1 MTAGMIKLPNI
12 WLIHFPAVK
21 FHIESPLILHMNLLK
36 ALAKVGSMTFMSRI
50 LGFVRDTLI
59 ARVFGAGMVSDAFI
73 VAFKIPNLLR
83 RVSAEGAFS
92 QAFVPILAEYKS
104 QRNFKDTHSLINRV
118 ATWLG
123 LILVGVTLLGMLAAP
138 FIVALIAPGFQANPE
153 KMQLTAEL
161 LRITFPYIFF
171 ISLVSMAGG
180 VLNTYNRFGIPAF
193 TPVWLNL
200 SMIVAVL
207 FFADHFAE
215 PIKVLAWA
223 VFVGGFLQLLFQIP
237 FLKEIGLLPR
247 FDFHFNDDGVWRI
260 LKMMGPAVLGVSVAQ
275 ISLIINTIFASFLIA
290 GSVSWLY
297 YADRLM
303 EFPTGVLGVALGTIL
318 LPGLSKAYANQDTR
332 EYSQLLDWG
341 LRLTFILAAPA
352 AVALAVLAAPLVI
365 TLFHYGKFTG
375 HDALMTEQALIAY
388 SLGLLGLI
396 LVKILAPGFYAR
408 QNIKTPVKIGVFTL
422 VATQL
427 MNVLF
432 VFVLQLQHAGL
443 ALAIGLGACLNAS
456 LLYYHLRKSS
466 IFQPQPGWLLFLCKL
481 AIALIVMGLVLY
493 FAMGNNDA
501 WLGFRLIQRLMYISG
516 LVALGG
522 ISYFSTLILL
532 GFRPRDYI
540 RRVIH

>member
-1 MTAGMIKLPNI
+1 
-12 WLIHFPAVK
+12 
-21 FHIESPLILHMNLLK
+21 MNLLK
-36 ALAKVGSMTFMSRI
+36 ALAKVGSMTFVSRI

-59 ARVFGAGMVSDAFI
+59 ARVFGAGMLSDAFI

-104 QRNFKDTHSLINRV
+104 QRSFDDTHSLINRV
-118 ATWLG
+118 ATWMG
-123 LILVGVTLLGMLAAP
+123 IILVVVTLLGMLAAP
-138 FIVALIAPGFQANPE
+138 AIVTLMAPGFTADHA
-153 KMQLTAEL
+153 KMQLTIEL

-180 VLNTYNRFGIPAF
+180 VLNTYNKFGIPAF
-193 TPVWLNL
+193 TPVWLNV

-207 FFADHFAE
+207 FFADYFAE

-223 VFVGGFLQLLFQIP
+223 VFFGGFLQLIFQIP
-237 FLKEIGLLPR
+237 FLKQIGLLPKFELKR
-247 FDFHFNDDGVWRI
+247 NDEGVWRI
-260 LKMMGPAVLGVSVAQ
+260 LKLMGPAVLGVSVAQ
-275 ISLIINTIFASFLIA
+275 ISLIINTIFASFLKT

-318 LPGLSKAYANQDTR
+318 LPSLSKAYASQDNA

-352 AVALAVLAAPLVI
+352 AVALAVLSAPLVVA
-365 TLFHYGKFTG
+365 LFHYGKFTAI
-375 HDALMTEQALIAY
+375 DALMTQQALIAY
-388 SLGLLGLI
+388 SVGLLGLI

-408 QNIKTPVKIGVFTL
+408 QNIKTPVKIAVFTL
-422 VATQL
+422 FTTQL
-427 MNVLF
+427 MNLVF
-432 VFVLQLQHAGL
+432 VFALDFRHAGL
-443 ALAIGLGACLNAS
+443 ALSIGLGACINAS
-456 LLYYHLRKSS
+456 LLYYHLRKAN
-466 IFQPQPGWLLFLCKL
+466 IYQLQPGWSVFLLKL
-481 AIALIVMGLVLY
+481 ALALVVMAIALYYAKGDTSVWLHLHLIKRLMAITGLVILGAVSY
-493 FAMGNNDA
+493 FAT
-501 WLGFRLIQRLMYISG
+501 LM
-516 LVALGG
+516 
-522 ISYFSTLILL
+522 LL